1 MKTSPEKSNSV
12 ANSKDRQLFQQL
24 ANGKYNALMVLHQ
37 KFYGPLCRFG
47 SMFEENNL
55 IVEEKVADVFID
67 LWSKRHQLEN
77 IEQPKAYMYIMARN
91 KLLRT
96 AKSER
101 SLDRFHDYSREST
114 LQQPSYEDEL
124 IDQEQNRINQ
134 KKIAMVLAKV
144 PQRSRR
150 VFEMSRIEGFKYK
163 EIAELLGISYRTVE
177 QHVANAM
184 KTIKENIT
192 NQSNA

>member
-1 MKTSPEKSNSV
+1 MKTSSEKSKPV
-12 ANSKDRQLFQQL
+12 ANSTEYQLFQQL
-24 ANGKYNALMVLHQ
+24 AKGKYDALMVLHQ
-37 KFYGPLCRFG
+37 KFYRPLCRFG

-101 SLDRFHDYSREST
+101 SLDRFHDYPRVSN

-192 NQSNA
+192 NQSNT

>member
-1 MKTSPEKSNSV
+1 MEY
-12 ANSKDRQLFQQL
+12 QLFQQL
-24 ANGKYNALMVLHQ
+24 AKGKYDALMVLHQ
-37 KFYGPLCRFG
+37 KFYRPLCRFG

-101 SLDRFHDYSREST
+101 LMDRFHDYPRVSN

-192 NQSNA
+192 NQSNT